1 MGDAM
6 GRDARKYYGAIRH
19 YLPNETSIG
28 LYAQRTEMERGM
40 RIHPT
45 VNEFGL
51 TGQTK
56 LAQDVYLSGIIG
68 YANVENADFT
78 IHTDHDKFATATIQ
92 WRY

>member
-1 MGDAM
+1 MG
-6 GRDARKYYGAIRH
+6 DARKYYGAIRH
-19 YLPNETSIG
+19 YLPHETSIG

-40 RIHPT
+40 RVHPT

-56 LAQDVYLSGIIG
+56 LGQDVYLNGIIG

>member
-1 MGDAM
+1 M
-6 GRDARKYYGAIRH
+6 
-19 YLPNETSIG
+19 N
-28 LYAQRTEMERGM
+28 
-40 RIHPT
+40 IHPT

-56 LAQDVYLSGIIG
+56 LGQDVYLNGIIG